1 MISLHYRLL
10 IAATLVLTVFLGVT
24 GLILDRAFRDSAE
37 TAVRDRLQ
45 GNLYALIAAA
55 DLNEAGVLQITRQ
68 LPESRFATPY
78 SGLYARII
86 SPHAGEADSL
96 DTSGDTGDRMVFQSR
111 SVLDLELPELM
122 PADIGVVTFGRHPAA
137 NQVPYFAVTMLLAW
151 ELEGGTRKEYLFQ
164 VIEDL
169 QGFRSQVSSFRAS
182 LWGWLAAVSLL
193 LLAVQGTILRWSLS
207 PLRKMSTEL
216 DNIKTGKASA
226 LGGEYPHELLEVS
239 SSINSFIEHE
249 RSQRDRYRHTLADL
263 AHSLKTPLAVV
274 RGAVEEAGVDLV
286 LRAEMQE
293 QVDRMRQIVDYQ
305 LQRAAASGRTM
316 LSAPISVGAV
326 ARRIVGSLDKVF
338 ADRGVRCEIEIADEV
353 MFSGDEGDLM
363 EVLGN
368 LLENAY
374 KWSRGRVHISACNRN
389 TTQGEAQL
397 ELLIE
402 DDGPGIAEDELERVL
417 QRGERAD
424 DEVTG
429 YGIGL
434 AVVRDV
440 LQVYDASM
448 TMVTGTLGGACF
460 RLLFPAVNG

>member
-1 MISLHYRLL
+1 MISLHHRLL
-10 IAATLVLTVFLGVT
+10 IAASLVLTVFLGVT
-24 GLILDRAFRDSAE
+24 GLILDSAFHESAE

-55 DLNEAGVLQITRQ
+55 DLDEENVLQITRQ
-68 LPESRFATPY
+68 LPESRFATPH
-78 SGLYARII
+78 SGLYARIVNPR
-86 SPHAGEADSL
+86 SDAGEDADP
-96 DTSGDTGDRMVFQSR
+96 GDGVVFQSR
-111 SVLDLELPELM
+111 SVLDLALPVLT
-122 PADIGVVTFGRHPAA
+122 PADIGVVTFGRYLSEDQA
-137 NQVPYFAVTMLLAW
+137 PYFAVTMRLAW
-151 ELEGGTRKEYLFQ
+151 ELDGSSRKEYVFQ

-169 QGFRSQVSSFRAS
+169 QGFRSQVTSFRTS
-182 LWGWLAAVSLL
+182 LWGWLAGVSLV

-207 PLRKMSTEL
+207 PLRTMSTEL
-216 DNIKTGKASA
+216 ENIKTGKTST
-226 LGGEYPHELLEVS
+226 LGEEYPRELEEVS

-249 RSQRDRYRHTLADL
+249 RSQRDRYRDTLGDL

-274 RGAVEEAGVDLV
+274 RGAVEGGNVDMV

-305 LQRAAASGRTM
+305 LQRAATSGRTA
-316 LSAPISVGAV
+316 LSAPISVAGV
-326 ARRIVGSLDKVF
+326 AQRIVSSLDKVF
-338 ADRGVRCEIEIADEV
+338 AEKGVVCEFNVADDV
-353 MFSGDEGDLM
+353 LFFGDEGDLM

-374 KWSRGRVHISACNRN
+374 KWASGQVRISASNQN
-389 TTQGEAQL
+389 AGVPGEASL

-402 DDGPGIAEDELERVL
+402 DDGPGIAADEFDRLL

-424 DEVTG
+424 DEVKG

-440 LQVYDASM
+440 MQIYAASF
-448 TMVTGTLGGACF
+448 TMVEGSLGGACF
-460 RLLFPAVNG
+460 RLVFPARSK

>member
-24 GLILDRAFRDSAE
+24 GLILDRAFRESAE

-55 DLNEAGVLQITRQ
+55 DLNKEGVLQINRQ
-68 LPESRFATPY
+68 LPESGFATPH

-86 SPHAGEADSL
+86 RPRVGGGDAAGQ
-96 DTSGDTGDRMVFQSR
+96 GDEVIFQSR
-111 SVLDLELPELM
+111 SVLDLELPVLT
-122 PADIGVVTFGRHPAA
+122 PADIGVMTFGRYRAEDEL
-137 NQVPYFAVTMLLAW
+137 PYFAVTMLLAW
-151 ELEGGTRKEYLFQ
+151 ELDGSPRREFVFQ

-169 QGFRSQVSSFRAS
+169 QGFRSQVASFRTS
-182 LWGWLAAVSLL
+182 LWGWLAAVSLV
-193 LLAVQGTILRWSLS
+193 LLAVQGSILRWSLS

-216 DNIKTGKASA
+216 ENIKTGRASV
-226 LGGEYPHELLEVS
+226 LGSEYPRELAEVS

-249 RSQRDRYRHTLADL
+249 RSQRDRYRNTLGDL

-305 LQRAAASGRTM
+305 LQRAAASGRTV
-316 LSAPISVGAV
+316 LSAPISVARV
-326 ARRIVGSLDKVF
+326 ARRIVSSLDKVF
-338 ADRGVRCEIEIADEV
+338 ADKGVVCEVDIAEDAV
-353 MFSGDEGDLM
+353 FFGDEGDLM

-374 KWSRGRVHISACNRN
+374 KWSRGRVRIAARN
-389 TTQGEAQL
+389 EGMDVAGARGL
-397 ELLIE
+397 ELWIE
-402 DDGPGIAEDELERVL
+402 DDGAGIAEEELERVL

-440 LQVYDASM
+440 VQVYAASM
-448 TMVTGTLGGACF
+448 AMEAGRLGGACF
-460 RLLFPAVNG
+460 RLRFPAVNG